1 MGDHKAGMEKC
12 PCGLFLMCISAVATL
27 SINVEMKHPDAE
39 IQFPSPPTHPQM
51 TSILIIS

>member
-12 PCGLFLMCISAVATL
+12 PCGLFLMCISAVATI
-27 SINVEMKHPDAE
+27 SINVEMKHLDAE
-39 IQFPSPPTHPQM
+39 SQFPSLPTHPQM